1 MIAAVTG
8 LAACSSDDNGSGN
21 TANGSGAP
29 EIVVGNIGTYTGP
42 TASSQAQ
49 AQDMAKA
56 WASWVNAH
64 GGINGRRVK
73 LIVMDD
79 GGNATTALSQVK
91 KLVEQEHVV
100 AIIGNHSNS
109 DVNWASYISGTD
121 VPVIG
126 GTSLDLPFVTN
137 ASFFPVGPSVIA
149 GLYGVLQIAK
159 STGPKMGLLY
169 CAEAPQCASAVP
181 LYSTLAR
188 ALDLSIPYN
197 AKVAASAPDYTS
209 QCQGLKEAGV
219 QSVSVLAPSDTVVRV
234 HRACADQG
242 INVPEV
248 AQDGT
253 VTTTWL
259 KEPSLNGMRAVG
271 YVAPFY
277 DRSIPATQEFH
288 DAIQQYAPG
297 IEAVLSEQSADVWAS
312 GKLFEAAVRAAPAG
326 DLTAAAV
333 KKGLYNLRDETLG
346 GFTAPLNFVEG
357 KPTSIKCWFTL
368 GIEDGRFVGPK
379 GLETECAPASVVDPV
394 VATLG

>member
-1 MIAAVTG
+1 MTG
-8 LAACSSDDNGSGN
+8 LVSCSSDGGGN
-21 TANGSGAP
+21 TANGSGTP
-29 EIVVGNIGTYTGP
+29 EIVVGNIGTYSGP

-64 GGINGRRVK
+64 GGINGRRVR
-73 LIVMDD
+73 LVVMDD

-100 AIIGNHSNS
+100 AVIGNHSNS

-137 ASFFPVGPSVIA
+137 PSFFPVGPSVIA

-159 STGPKMGLLY
+159 AKGPKMGLLY

-181 LYSTLAR
+181 LYTTLAK
-188 ALDLSIPYN
+188 ALGLSIPYN

-253 VTTTWL
+253 VTTSWL

-277 DRSIPATQEFH
+277 DRSIPATREFH

-326 DLTAAAV
+326 ELTATAV
-333 KKGLYNLRDETLG
+333 KKGLYSLRDETLG
-346 GFTAPLNFVEG
+346 GLTVPLNFVAG
-357 KPTSIKCWFTL
+357 KPTSIKCWFTM
-368 GIEDGRFVGPK
+368 GIEDGAFVGPN
-379 GLETECAPASVVDPV
+379 GLATQCAPASVVDPV